1 MATNIGLDDSIR
13 SIVREVV
20 REEIRAALDERGR
33 LGARNANQRSAADA
47 SYVSI
52 ARAAQLAAVA
62 PGTLRRWLKE
72 GRIPTHRA
80 GRVYRIAM
88 ADLETFLRAG
98 CSSLVAKKAR
108 EILDGR
114 H

>member
-1 MATNIGLDDSIR
+1 MATHIGLDASIR

-33 LGARNANQRSAADA
+33 LGARNVSQGSAADQ

-72 GRIPTHRA
+72 GRLPTHRA
-80 GRVYRIAM
+80 GRVYRIAT
-88 ADLETFLRAG
+88 ADLETFLRSG
-98 CSSLVAKKAR
+98 RSSLVAEKAR
-108 EILDGR
+108 EILNR
-114 H
+114 QH